1 MRVTCC
7 KVLCCLPT
15 FCVVHTVNRFDLWIS
30 KQYRRLAFKT
40 MYVKFCNEAK
50 SCAYWL
56 VNETLCHETETFDF
70 QSETRSR
77 PRPSHVSTRPRRLET
92 TSRDHLETET
102 TSLLLLTENVLLLTT
117 SKHVPHTTCHVVHLL
132 KVVSN
137 MHYQWIY
144 NNFTYAHTFG
154 KNIAKMVSATVQPRV
169 KAFQLLALLMLLLL
183 LLLLLLKHCQKR
195 LQIWQ
200 VNIWQRYLTTWLE
213 VSFRKRPTTLQQL
226 LYVLPSV
233 RPVIRHCCWFVAA
246 LKSKKCKTLEK

>member
-1 MRVTCC
+1 MRPYATRPRH
-7 KVLCCLPT
+7 LIFSPRRDRDRDLPT
-15 FCVVHTVNRFDLWIS
+15 FPRDRDVWKLHL
-30 KQYRRLAFKT
+30 
-40 MYVKFCNEAK
+40 
-50 SCAYWL
+50 
-56 VNETLCHETETFDF
+56 ETI
-70 QSETRSR
+70 SR
-77 PRPSHVSTRPRRLET
+77 PRLRPCCYLLRMCYFLRHQNMCLT
-92 TSRDHLETET
+92 QRVMSRTYWKL
-102 TSLLLLTENVLLLTT
+102 SL
-117 SKHVPHTTCHVVHLL
+117 
-132 KVVSN
+132 

-200 VNIWQRYLTTWLE
+200 VNVWQRYLTTWLE
-213 VSFRKRPTTLQQL
+213 VSFRKWPTTLQQL